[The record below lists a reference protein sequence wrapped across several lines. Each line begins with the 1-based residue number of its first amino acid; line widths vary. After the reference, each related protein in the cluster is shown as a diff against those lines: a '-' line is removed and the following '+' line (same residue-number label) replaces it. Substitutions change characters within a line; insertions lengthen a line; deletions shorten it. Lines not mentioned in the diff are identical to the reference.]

1 MLTDKNNLL
10 STANFKDWLE
20 GESIRT
26 YMSTQQQTL
35 IITLIAIPLIYFVLL
50 GHVNF
55 IGLSSWLILSAS
67 INLYRL
73 WFTRHFAINL
83 TNSDTQVLIRFKAR
97 YAWVYPAS
105 SAMWGALVWLFYT
118 KAPLLN
124 QFICWT
130 TLASIGSFGTFGYA
144 PNLKLAKQFITSMT
158 IMMIGGI
165 AWHYFLNND
174 DATNEMTYAI
184 LPLLILFWSLLIL
197 TVIRLN
203 KSHLQSLMMQKGNL
217 DLIASLQDQTT
228 RANQAVETKNRFLA
242 SAAHDIRQPVLALDV
257 YASMLRTE
265 PEMAGVL
272 TEKIELATKSVID
285 MFDSLFDISRLDSG
299 QIKINNSTIDVAT
312 LMRELEVQYRPAA
325 QKKHLQLRIRSG
337 DFKIHVDPQLLKRI
351 LGNLLM
357 NAIKFTNRGGV
368 LLACRPM
375 QAGVRFE
382 VWDTGQGIAV
392 DEQAAVF
399 GEFYKSPTHLGTS
412 DGFGLGLSIV
422 TRLCEA
428 LGFHFSML
436 SRLGRGSVFVVEVP
450 FAAT

>member
-1 MLTDKNNLL
+1 MIIKNPL
-10 STANFKDWLE
+10 SNFTHADWIE
-20 GESIRT
+20 GESIRSF
-26 YMSTQQQTL
+26 MPLQLQTQVVAL
-35 IITLIAIPLIYFVLL
+35 IIIPIIFGLFY
-50 GHVNF
+50 GHVF
-55 IGLSSWLILSAS
+55 MPGLIGWTTLSLLISIFRWRVTKFYLS
-67 INLYRL
+67 NLVE
-73 WFTRHFAINL
+73 A
-83 TNSDTQVLIRFKAR
+83 DTLSQLQFMRK
-97 YAWVYPAS
+97 YAWTWPIA
-105 SAMWGALVWLFYT
+105 SAMWGSLVWLFFT
-118 KAPLLN
+118 KAPLLH
-124 QFICWT
+124 QFIGWSI
-130 TLASIGSFGTFGYA
+130 LASIGVFSMTGYA
-144 PNLKLAKQFITSMT
+144 SHLKTMKQFINILVIVIVS
-158 IMMIGGI
+158 GI
-165 AWHYFLNND
+165 AWHYFTNGD
-174 DATNEMTYAI
+174 IATIYMTHWL
-184 LPLLILFWSLLIL
+184 LPFLLLLWTL
-197 TVIRLN
+197 LVITGARLN
-203 KSHLQSLMMQKGNL
+203 KLHLQGLELIKGNL

-257 YASMLRTE
+257 YASMLRAE

-299 QIKINNSTIDVAT
+299 QIKINNSTVDVAT

-337 DFKIHVDPQLLKRI
+337 DYKIHVDPQLLKRI

-428 LGFHFSML
+428 LDFNFSMH
-436 SRLGRGSVFVVEVP
+436 SRLGHGSVFAVEVP

>member
-1 MLTDKNNLL
+1 MIIKNPS
-10 STANFKDWLE
+10 STFTHADWIE
-20 GESIRT
+20 GESIRSF
-26 YMSTQQQTL
+26 MPLQLQTQVIAL
-35 IITLIAIPLIYFVLL
+35 IIIPIIFCLFYDHVFMPGLVGWTTLSLLISIFRWRVTKFYL
-50 GHVNF
+50 G
-55 IGLSSWLILSAS
+55 
-67 INLYRL
+67 NLVE
-73 WFTRHFAINL
+73 A
-83 TNSDTQVLIRFKAR
+83 DTQSQLQFMRK
-97 YAWVYPAS
+97 YAWTWPIA
-105 SAMWGALVWLFYT
+105 SAMWGSLVWLFFT
-118 KAPLLN
+118 KAPLLH
-124 QFICWT
+124 QFIGWSI
-130 TLASIGSFGTFGYA
+130 LASIGVFSMTGYA
-144 PNLKLAKQFITSMT
+144 SHLKTMKQFINILVMV
-158 IMMIGGI
+158 IICGI
-165 AWHYFLNND
+165 AWHYFTNGD
-174 DATNEMTYAI
+174 IATIYMTHWL
-184 LPLLILFWSLLIL
+184 LPFLLLLWTL
-197 TVIRLN
+197 LVITGARLN
-203 KSHLQSLMMQKGNL
+203 KLHLQGLELIKGNL
-217 DLIASLQDQTT
+217 ELIDSLQDQTT

-299 QIKINNSTIDVAT
+299 QIKINNSTVDVAT

-337 DFKIHVDPQLLKRI
+337 DYKIHVDPQLLKRI

-428 LGFHFSML
+428 LDFNFSMH
-436 SRLGRGSVFVVEVP
+436 SRLGHGSVFAVEVP